1 MAAQPTGTRASIL
14 GFLKRSGGMTAAD
27 LARELGVSPMAA
39 RQHLAVLEAE
49 GLVEASLRRS
59 GVGRPSSVYRLTEK
73 GQETFPRLY
82 DAFLILVLKAV
93 RERYGEEGLQAIW
106 EWRTEYTDRLHGP
119 ELRRLPPRERV
130 RALAD
135 LQEQTGHMVE
145 VFEGADEI
153 VIVEHNCPIARVSRE
168 FPQICQNELTLLQR
182 LIDLPIVRDAC
193 MAEGADVCRYRIK
206 VPPPESAD
214 STVP

>member
-1 MAAQPTGTRASIL
+1 MAAQPTGTRGSIL
-14 GFLKRSGGMTAAD
+14 EFLKRSGGMTAAD
-27 LARELGVSPMAA
+27 LGRELGVSPMAA

-49 GLVEASLRRS
+49 GLVEANLRRS

-82 DAFLILVLKAV
+82 DAFLILVLKAI
-93 RERYGEEGLQAIW
+93 REQYDEEGLQAIW
-106 EWRTEYTDRLHGP
+106 DWRTEYTDHLHGP
-119 ELRRLPPRERV
+119 QLRQLPPRARV

-135 LQEQTGHMVE
+135 LLEQTGHMVE
-145 VFEGADEI
+145 FSQAGDEA

-168 FPQICQNELTLLQR
+168 FPEICHNELTLLER
-182 LIDLPIVRDAC
+182 LIDLPLVRDAC

-206 VPPPESAD
+206 LPPS
-214 STVP
+214 